1 MSKYEFLI
9 VGAGAGG
16 ATLARELSR
25 RGRRVLVVERG
36 VPESSLGTYK
46 DGVRCYDCNKITQ
59 IPKHSVEGVTLWRAF
74 AAGGST
80 LVSCGNG
87 VPSLL
92 DELADLG
99 ITLEDELAE
108 VTAELQI
115 APIDEGLLSEGSRAL
130 RRAAHA
136 LGYQMDPMP
145 KFIDAEK
152 CIRCGNCVLGCR
164 TGARWTAER
173 YLEEAQAQGVEVRY
187 GTRVRRVLVEG
198 GRARGVEVA
207 GPERD
212 LELAADAIVLAAG
225 GLSTP
230 VLLQDSGVEAGEGLF
245 VDLMVNVYGVTQGLN
260 QINEPQMALVNREF
274 HEEEG
279 FLLSP
284 YVSHPRRV
292 RFLEIGPKG
301 YALPTRRL
309 LGLMVKIADEPS
321 GRVHPDGSVSKVVTE
336 ADARKLERGAAIAR
350 EILVEAGVDERT
362 LIQTKPAGAHPGGT
376 AAVGRVVDGDLQ
388 TRVPGLFVCDAS
400 VLPAAPGAPPIVTLV
415 ALAKRLAKTL
425 AG

>member
-1 MSKYEFLI
+1 MSKCEFLI

-25 RGRRVLVVERG
+25 RGRRVLVVEQG

-46 DGVRCYDCNKITQ
+46 DGVRCYDCHKLTQ

-80 LVSCGNG
+80 LVSCGNAI
-87 VPSLL
+87 PSLL
-92 DELADLG
+92 EELADLG
-99 ITLEDELAE
+99 ITLEEELAE

-136 LGYQMDPMP
+136 LGYRMDPMP

-152 CIRCGNCVLGCR
+152 CIRCGNCVLGCH
-164 TGARWTAER
+164 TGARWTSER
-173 YLEEAQAQGVEVRY
+173 YLEEAQAHGAEVRY
-187 GTRVRRVLVEG
+187 GTQVRRVLVEG
-198 GRARGVEVA
+198 GRARGVEA
-207 GPERD
+207 LGPEGE
-212 LELAADAIVLAAG
+212 LELRAETIVLAAG
-225 GLSTP
+225 GLGSP
-230 VLLQDSGVEAGEGLF
+230 VILQNSGVEAGEGLF

-260 QINEPQMALVNREF
+260 QIREPQMALVNREF

-321 GRVHPDGSVSKVVTE
+321 GRVHPDGSVSKAVTE
-336 ADARKLERGAAIAR
+336 ADARKLERGTAIAR

>member
-1 MSKYEFLI
+1 
-9 VGAGAGG
+9 
-16 ATLARELSR
+16 
-25 RGRRVLVVERG
+25 
-36 VPESSLGTYK
+36 
-46 DGVRCYDCNKITQ
+46 
-59 IPKHSVEGVTLWRAF
+59 
-74 AAGGST
+74 
-80 LVSCGNG
+80 
-87 VPSLL
+87 
-92 DELADLG
+92 
-99 ITLEDELAE
+99 
-108 VTAELQI
+108 
-115 APIDEGLLSEGSRAL
+115 
-130 RRAAHA
+130 
-136 LGYQMDPMP
+136 MDPMP